1 MPYPL
6 TMRASSVNHPLQI
19 PVMKYFALYLVACL
33 FTVSLHA
40 DDAAIAQQL
49 QALGGK
55 VTIKDG
61 IATQVTFNDCSKL
74 AEPEFRAIGQLKKL
88 KSLTLYN
95 KCGGLNDS
103 TIHHIA
109 GLTELE
115 FLGTDRIDVTD
126 EGLKHLAK
134 LKNLRTASFFHTSF
148 GKKGFTGVG
157 FGYLKDCPKLERMT
171 VAGISM
177 GDEGFAAIATITQ
190 LKDFSTWHTYQTEAG
205 NAEIAKLP
213 NLKTLKVGQRLPR
226 AGAKAPSLSDAS
238 LPTLAKIKSLENLK
252 IGEARFTADAILAL
266 KSLPNLKQLTIYG
279 AFISDEDVAKVRKE
293 MAGVKVVLEPLTED
307 QRKKLEMYLKE

>member
-1 MPYPL
+1 
-6 TMRASSVNHPLQI
+6 
-19 PVMKYFALYLVACL
+19 MKRLAFAI
-33 FTVSLHA
+33 FTGLLAFTAQA
-40 DDAAIAQQL
+40 DDTAIARQL
-49 QALGGK
+49 EALGGK
-55 VTIKDG
+55 VILKDG
-61 IATQVTFNDCSKL
+61 VATQVTFNECSKL
-74 AEPEFRAIGQLKKL
+74 GEPEFRAIGQLKKL

-95 KCGGLNDS
+95 NCRGLDDAS
-103 TIHHIA
+103 LHHIA

-115 FLGTDRIDVTD
+115 SLGTDRINVTD
-126 EGLKHLAK
+126 EGMKPLAQ

-148 GKKGFTGVG
+148 GKPGFTGVG

-205 NAEIAKLP
+205 NAHIAKLP

-252 IGEARFTADAILAL
+252 IGEARFTAEAIKTL

-293 MAGVKVVLEPLTED
+293 LAGVKVVFEPLTDD
-307 QRKKLEMYLKE
+307 QRKKLELYLKE

>member
-1 MPYPL
+1 
-6 TMRASSVNHPLQI
+6 
-19 PVMKYFALYLVACL
+19 MKRLALAL
-33 FTVSLHA
+33 FTGLLAFTAQA

-55 VTIKDG
+55 VTLKDG
-61 IATQVTFNDCSKL
+61 LATQVTFNECSKL
-74 AEPEFRAIGQLKKL
+74 GEPEFKAIGQLKRL

-95 KCGGLNDS
+95 NCRGLDDAS
-103 TIHHIA
+103 IHHIA

-115 FLGTDRIDVTD
+115 SLGTDRINVTD
-126 EGLKHLAK
+126 EGLKPLAQ

-148 GKKGFTGVG
+148 GKPGFTGVG
-157 FGYLKDCPKLERMT
+157 FGYLKDCPKLEKMT

-177 GDEGFAAIATITQ
+177 GDEGFAAIATIKQ

-205 NAEIAKLP
+205 NAHIAKLP
-213 NLKTLKVGQRLPR
+213 NLKSLKLGQRLPR

-238 LPTLAKIKSLENLK
+238 LPAIARMTSLETLR
-252 IGEARFTADAILAL
+252 IGEARFTPQALKTL
-266 KSLPNLKQLTIYG
+266 KSLPNLKQLVIYETD
-279 AFISDEDVAKVRKE
+279 ISEADMAKVRQDFT
-293 MAGVKVVLEPLTED
+293 GVKVDWEPLTEA